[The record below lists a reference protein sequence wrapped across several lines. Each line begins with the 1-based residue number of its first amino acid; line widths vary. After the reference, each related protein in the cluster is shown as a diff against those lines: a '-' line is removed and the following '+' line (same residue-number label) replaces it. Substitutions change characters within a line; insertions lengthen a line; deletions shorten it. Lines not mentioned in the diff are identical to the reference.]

1 MRSGSTGQG
10 QSLIHLPQ
18 QGLGNRVL
26 LHQRKEGISVSTS
39 TKFYILTIVLVLI
52 AFSNIEAL
60 GLHPITVTC
69 IIAAI
74 VTAYLGGR
82 TENA

>member
-1 MRSGSTGQG
+1 M
-10 QSLIHLPQ
+10 
-18 QGLGNRVL
+18 
-26 LHQRKEGISVSTS
+26 STS

-52 AFSNIEAL
+52 AFLNVEAL

-69 IIAAI
+69 TIAAL